1 MLKDGWMGSQAEMMR
16 LIVIFTILQMCLK
29 QGHILTSSVFHFSYK
44 LLNLFL
50 MSRIEHND

>member
-29 QGHILTSSVFHFSYK
+29 TITKALRLHTVILK
-44 LLNLFL
+44 C
-50 MSRIEHND
+50 R